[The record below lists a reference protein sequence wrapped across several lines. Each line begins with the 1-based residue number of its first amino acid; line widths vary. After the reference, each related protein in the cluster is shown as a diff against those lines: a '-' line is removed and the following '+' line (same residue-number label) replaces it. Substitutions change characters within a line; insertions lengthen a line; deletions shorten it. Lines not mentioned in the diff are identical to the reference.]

1 MHDADLTNTIRFKY
15 KFQFDDGKEK
25 EFSAL
30 LDSRTLRLLAPPMPD
45 KPEWTKL
52 DYQKCENCPL
62 GADVERCPVA
72 VNLAHL
78 VEEFKYSTSYDKTWV
93 VVEGPERTYAQETS
107 VQSSLASLMGIFMV
121 TSGCPVL
128 DNLRPMVR
136 FHLPF
141 ATTLE
146 SVYRIISMYLI
157 SQMFKM
163 KSGGTPDWNLDGLG
177 ELYRQIGKVNKGLWN
192 RLSKASSYDANVNA
206 VIVLNTFGDAI
217 RFSLK
222 KDLEDLAPLFTRG
235 TTAKPPGDDA
245 PGNGT
250 A

>member
-1 MHDADLTNTIRFKY
+1 MRDADLTNTLRFNY

-25 EFSAL
+25 EFGVL
-30 LDSRTLRLLAPPMPD
+30 LDSRTLRLLSPPMPS

-52 DYQKCENCPL
+52 EYQKCQNCPL
-62 GADVERCPVA
+62 GPENEFCPVA
-72 VNLAHL
+72 VNLSHL
-78 VEEFKYSTSYDKTWV
+78 VDEFKYSTSYDKTWV

-107 VQSSLASLMGIFMV
+107 VQNSLASLMGIIMV

-128 DNLRPMVR
+128 DTLRPMVR

-141 ATTLE
+141 ATALE
-146 SVYRIISMYLI
+146 SVYRIISMYLL
-157 SQMFKM
+157 SQLFAM
-163 KSGGTPDWNLDGLG
+163 KSGEKPDWDLEKLG

-192 RLSKASSYDANVNA
+192 RLSQASSFDANVNA
-206 VIVLNTFGDAI
+206 VIVLNTFGDAV

-222 KDLEDLAPLFTRG
+222 KDLEDLAPLFTRDG
-235 TTAKPPGDDA
+235 RKPPPDGDDA
-245 PGNGT
+245 